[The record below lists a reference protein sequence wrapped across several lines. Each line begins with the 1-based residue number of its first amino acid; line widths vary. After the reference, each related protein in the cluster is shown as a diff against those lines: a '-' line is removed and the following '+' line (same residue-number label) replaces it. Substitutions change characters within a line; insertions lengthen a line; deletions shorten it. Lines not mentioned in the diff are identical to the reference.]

1 MLIKFNELKQ
11 RPVSKDTAEWMQAYG
26 TNHVALY
33 KAWERDE
40 SYYTDTGLLLECLA
54 WAIQRGNKTV
64 AERIL
69 SRYRRLRGP
78 IEDAGLKTA
87 FVATPDCLK

>member
-11 RPVSKDTAEWMQAYG
+11 RPVSKETAEWMQAYG

-33 KAWERDE
+33 KAWESTPRFHEDPK
-40 SYYTDTGLLLECLA
+40 LLLECLA
-54 WAIQRGNKTV
+54 WSIQRGNKTV

-69 SRYRRLRGP
+69 SRDRRLRGP

-87 FVATPDCLK
+87 FAATPDCLK